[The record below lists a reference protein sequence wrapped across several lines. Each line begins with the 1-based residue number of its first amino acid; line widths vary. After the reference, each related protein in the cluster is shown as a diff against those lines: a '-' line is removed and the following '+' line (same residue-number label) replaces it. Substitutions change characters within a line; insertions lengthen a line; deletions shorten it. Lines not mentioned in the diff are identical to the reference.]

1 MRIAYVDCFSGVSGD
16 MLLGALVDAG
26 WSASNLE
33 GLPARLRLDDVRIRL
48 SRARRGVLEAQ
59 RVEVEVAREQPH
71 RHLAQVLAIFEAADL
86 PEAVRRRAA
95 DVFTALAEA
104 EAAVHGADIQSV
116 HFHEVG
122 AADALIDVAGVCLG
136 LHDLGVEAVY
146 ASAIPLGRGSV
157 RAAHGVIPVPAPAT
171 ARLLAGVPVE
181 MPDIHAE
188 LATPTGAA
196 LLVRLVER
204 WGHCPP
210 FHVEAQGIGAGRRDL
225 AEQPNVLRIFL
236 GESASG
242 APDPAANRGGVA
254 RRQVVL
260 LETAID
266 DAPPQHL
273 APLLPRLLE
282 AGALDA
288 FLTAI
293 VMKKGRPA
301 LLLTCIAEVG
311 REAALAR
318 LILEQTPTLGV
329 RVRREERFELAR
341 RECTVET
348 EYGPV
353 RAKVALLPD
362 GGERLMPEFESLAA
376 VADRAGL
383 PLQTL
388 AVAVH
393 AAWKRGAP

>member
-1 MRIAYVDCFSGVSGD
+1 MRIAYVDCFSGVAGD

-26 WSASNLE
+26 WSAGALE
-33 GLPARLRLDDVRIRL
+33 HLPARLKLDDVRVRL

-59 RVEVEVAREQPH
+59 RVEVEVTREQPH
-71 RHLAQVLAIFEAADL
+71 RHLAGVLAILEAADL
-86 PEAVRRRAA
+86 PASVQRRAA

-104 EAAVHGADIQSV
+104 EAAVHGATVESV

-122 AADALIDVAGVCLG
+122 AADALVDIAGVCLG

-146 ASAIPLGRGSV
+146 SSPVPLGRGSV

-181 MPDIHAE
+181 MPDIQAE
-188 LATPTGAA
+188 LVTPTGAA

-210 FHVEAQGIGAGRRDL
+210 FQVSAQGIGAGQRDL
-225 AEQPNVLRIFL
+225 PDQPNVLRLFL
-236 GESASG
+236 GETASG
-242 APDPAANRGGVA
+242 VLDPAASRTGGMA

-266 DAPPQHL
+266 DAPPQYL

-301 LLLTCIAEVG
+301 LLLTCLAEVG
-311 REAALAR
+311 QEAALAR

-348 EYGPV
+348 VYGPV
-353 RAKVALLPD
+353 RAKVAVLPD
-362 GGERLMPEFESLAA
+362 GSERLMPEFESLAA
-376 VADRAGL
+376 VAERGGL

-388 AVAVH
+388 AAAVH
-393 AAWKRGAP
+393 AAWKQGK